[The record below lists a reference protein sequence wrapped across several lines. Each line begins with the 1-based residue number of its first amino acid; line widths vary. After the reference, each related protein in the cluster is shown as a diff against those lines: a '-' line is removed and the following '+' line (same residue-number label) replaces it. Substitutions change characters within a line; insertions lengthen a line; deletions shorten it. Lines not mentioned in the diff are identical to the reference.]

1 MTSRFR
7 EVIMRIPLA
16 CPALLAAGLL
26 GAAPAHAQE
35 VRLDGFYL
43 GVFGGMAVVDST
55 VVIPATATRPA
66 AKFVDQG
73 GDGAVVGL
81 RAGWGRLVSR
91 HVYLGVEGEFLL
103 PINVTSR
110 LMALGVEYR
119 DSLRN
124 EFGVHGRVGWSPEG
138 NSLFFLRA
146 GMTIPRQSFENV
158 PGGSR
163 ETWSVAPSI
172 GLGAET
178 HLSRHLVARIDATY
192 SWPTGDNRMESYR
205 MTAGLAWRF

>member
-1 MTSRFR
+1 MP
-7 EVIMRIPLA
+7 RIARP
-16 CPALLAAGLL
+16 LLAAVLA
-26 GAAPAHAQE
+26 GAALPALAEE

-43 GVFGGMAVVDST
+43 GIFGGMAVLDST
-55 VVIPATATRPA
+55 VVIPATDTRPA

-81 RAGWGRLVSR
+81 RVGWGSMISR
-91 HVYLGVEGEFLL
+91 HGYAGLEGDFLL
-103 PINVTSR
+103 PIEVTSR

-119 DSLRN
+119 DRLRN
-124 EFGVHGRVGWSPEG
+124 EFGVFGRLGWSPEG

-146 GMTIPRQSFENV
+146 GMTIPRQSFDNV
-158 PGGSR
+158 PGGTR
-163 ETWSVAPSI
+163 DTWSVAPAI

>member
-1 MTSRFR
+1 
-7 EVIMRIPLA
+7 MRRIARP
-16 CPALLAAGLL
+16 LLAAAL
-26 GAAPAHAQE
+26 AATALPAAAE
-35 VRLDGFYL
+35 EARLNGVYL
-43 GVFGGMAVVDST
+43 GVFGGMAVIDST

-73 GDGAVVGL
+73 GDGAILGL
-81 RAGWGRLVSR
+81 RAGWGTMISR
-91 HVYLGVEGEFLL
+91 HGYAGVEGEFLL
-103 PINVTSR
+103 PIEVTSR

-119 DSLRN
+119 DRLRN
-124 EFGVHGRVGWSPEG
+124 EFGLYGRLGWSPEG

-146 GMTIPRQSFENV
+146 GMTIPRQSFDAV
-158 PGGSR
+158 PGASR
-163 ETWSVAPSI
+163 ETWSVAPAI

-192 SWPTGDNRMESYR
+192 SWPSGDNRMESYR

>member
-1 MTSRFR
+1 MP
-7 EVIMRIPLA
+7 RIARP
-16 CPALLAAGLL
+16 LLAAAI
-26 GAAPAHAQE
+26 AAAALPAAAQE
-35 VRLDGFYL
+35 VRLNGFYL
-43 GVFGGMAVVDST
+43 GVFGGMAAIDST
-55 VVIPATATRPA
+55 VTIPATDTRPA

-81 RAGWGRLVSR
+81 RGGWGTMISR
-91 HVYLGVEGEFLL
+91 HGYAGIEADLLL

-110 LMALGVEYR
+110 LMAMGVEYR
-119 DSLRN
+119 DRLRN
-124 EFGVHGRVGWSPEG
+124 EFGLFGRLGWSPEG

-158 PGGSR
+158 PGGTR
-163 ETWSVAPSI
+163 DTWSVAPAI

-178 HLSRHLVARIDATY
+178 HLTYNLVARIDATY